1 MSYLIRV
8 PATTANLGPGFDCL
22 GLALDLWN
30 EVEIS
35 SEGQGLSI
43 EINGV
48 GSDQLPRD
56 TTNAV
61 FSSMKKFA
69 DYHNKELPKNLK
81 IACTNR
87 IPLGS
92 GLGSSAAAAVSGI
105 LAATAILGLPTDMD
119 NQLRIATQIEGH
131 PDNVAPCVLGGL
143 TATILENDQVVSRNL
158 PVASLNLVLVHP
170 HFMFPTQVARA
181 ALPSQIAFGD
191 AVFNVSHSILVIEA
205 LRTGDMEL
213 LRIAMRDK
221 LHQPYRLPLIPGASA
236 AIRGCGRSRR
246 NSDGSF
252 WRGSEFALFFAYASQ
267 SARIA
272 NAIQSVFAQNNLV
285 SDSYFPAIN
294 IERGDISPESLN
306 KVNILKT

>member
-1 MSYLIRV
+1 MKYLIRV

-43 EINGV
+43 EIKGV

-56 TTNAV
+56 STNAV
-61 FSSMKKFA
+61 YSSMKMFA
-69 DYHNKELPKNLK
+69 DYHDKDLPKNLK
-81 IACTNR
+81 MVCNNR

-92 GLGSSAAAAVSGI
+92 GLGSSSAAVVAGI
-105 LAATAILGLPTDMD
+105 LAATAILGLPTNLDD
-119 NQLRIATQIEGH
+119 QLRVAAQIEGH

-158 PVASLNLVLVHP
+158 PISSLNLVLVHP
-170 HFMFPTQVARA
+170 HFMFPTKVARA
-181 ALPSQIAFGD
+181 ALPSQIAYSD
-191 AVFNVSHSILVIEA
+191 AIFNLSHSILVIEA
-205 LRTGDMEL
+205 LRTGDMDL

-236 AIRGCGRSRR
+236 AIEAAAEAGAVVTVLSGAGPSLL
-246 NSDGSF
+246 SF
-252 WRGSEFALFFAYASQ
+252 SPSPDQ
-267 SARIA
+267 SAIIA
-272 NAIQSVFAQNNLV
+272 NAIQSVFVKNNLV
-285 SDSYFPAIN
+285 SDIFFPAIIMSGAN
-294 IERGDISPESLN
+294 FASIIE
-306 KVNILKT
+306 

>member
-30 EVEIS
+30 DVEIS

-48 GSDQLPRD
+48 GSDQLPKD
-56 TTNAV
+56 TTNAI

-69 DYHNKELPKNLK
+69 DYHNKDLPMNLK
-81 IACTNR
+81 IVCTNR

-92 GLGSSAAAAVSGI
+92 GLGSSAAAAVAGI
-105 LAATAILGLPTDMD
+105 QSATAILGLPTDMD

-131 PDNVAPCVLGGL
+131 PDNVAPCLLGGL

-158 PVASLNLVLVHP
+158 PVSSLNLVLVHP
-170 HFMFPTQVARA
+170 HFIFPTQVARA
-181 ALPSQIAFGD
+181 ALPNQIAFGD

-221 LHQPYRLPLIPGASA
+221 LHQPFRLPLIPGASA
-236 AIRGCGRSRR
+236 AIMAAAEAGAVVTVLSGAGPSLL
-246 NSDGSF
+246 SF
-252 WRGSEFALFFAYASQ
+252 SPTSSQ
-267 SARIA
+267 SAIIA

-285 SDSYFPAIN
+285 SDSYFPAMN
-294 IERGDISPESLN
+294 MGGAYFSR
-306 KVNILKT
+306 VV